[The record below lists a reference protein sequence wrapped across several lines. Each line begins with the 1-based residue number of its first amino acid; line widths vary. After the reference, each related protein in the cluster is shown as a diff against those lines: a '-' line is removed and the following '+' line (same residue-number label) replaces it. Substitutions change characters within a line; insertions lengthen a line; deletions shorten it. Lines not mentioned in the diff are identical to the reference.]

1 MRGSSSSVAVD
12 NDVRRRTL
20 VPAGTE
26 QKRGRGKQLMAPFDS
41 GGHKVHILFVLEFY
55 FPHVGGL
62 ETLFQHLAEGLVQH
76 GYRVTVVTLWLPGT
90 DKRETHN
97 GVGIVR
103 VKTPGFAQ
111 RYLFMLY
118 ALPTVLRK
126 ERVADLIHTTT
137 YNAALPAWLASRIA
151 RRPAIIT
158 VHEVFAEQ
166 WQQLPGL
173 NPLLGYA
180 FRAFEW
186 AILHLPFAHFIGDS
200 NFTARRLQQ
209 RMRIASSKVSAVY
222 PAVDYEFWD
231 RAQHVRRVLKDEVPG
246 IADGPVYLYFGRAGL
261 SKGLGYLI
269 EAARIIQRARPDSH
283 GIFILARDPL
293 TPYERALRQIA
304 RYGLA
309 EHVIVLDPVP
319 RVELPGYLL
328 AADCVV
334 VPSISEG
341 FGYAAVEAAT
351 LGCPVVTTTG
361 HSVEEVLHDSAR
373 FVAPR
378 DPVALAKAILDTMQD
393 RPEWREP
400 GRYDVARH
408 IAGVEMVYGRLKHR

>member
-1 MRGSSSSVAVD
+1 MAGGST
-12 NDVRRRTL
+12 RQRTERSK
-20 VPAGTE
+20 A
-26 QKRGRGKQLMAPFDS
+26 
-41 GGHKVHILFVLEFY
+41 HILFILEFF

-62 ETLFQHLAEGLVQH
+62 ETLFQHLAEGLVRH

-90 DKRETHN
+90 NKRELHN
-97 GVGIVR
+97 GVEIIR

-118 ALPTVLRK
+118 ALRAALRAAHT
-126 ERVADLIHTTT
+126 ADLIHTTT

-173 NPLLGYA
+173 SPLLGYA
-180 FRAFEW
+180 FRVFEW
-186 AILHLPFAHFIGDS
+186 GILHLPFAHFIGDS
-200 NFTARRLQQ
+200 NFTARRLRQ
-209 RMRIASSKVSAVY
+209 RMCIPADKVSTVY

-231 RAQHVRRVLKDEVPG
+231 RACHERRVLKDAVPG

-261 SKGLGYLI
+261 SKGLSYLI

-293 TPYERALRQIA
+293 APYARVLRQIA
-304 RYGLA
+304 QYGLE

-319 RVELPGYLL
+319 RAELPGYLL

-361 HSVEEVLHDSAR
+361 HSVEEVLPDSAR

-378 DPVALAKAILDTMQD
+378 DPVALAQAILDTMQA

-400 GRYDVARH
+400 ERYDVTRH
-408 IAGVEMVYGRLKHR
+408 IADMEMVYSRLGIVSEQQKVW

>member
-1 MRGSSSSVAVD
+1 
-12 NDVRRRTL
+12 
-20 VPAGTE
+20 
-26 QKRGRGKQLMAPFDS
+26 MAPFDS

-126 ERVADLIHTTT
+126 ARVADLIHTTT

>member
-1 MRGSSSSVAVD
+1 MTVGSTGQ
-12 NDVRRRTL
+12 RTERST
-20 VPAGTE
+20 A
-26 QKRGRGKQLMAPFDS
+26 R
-41 GGHKVHILFVLEFY
+41 ILFILEFF

-90 DKRETHN
+90 DKRETYN
-97 GVGIVR
+97 GVEIVR

-118 ALPTVLRK
+118 ALPVALR
-126 ERVADLIHTTT
+126 EARAADLIHTTT

-173 NPLLGYA
+173 SPLLGYA
-180 FRAFEW
+180 FRVFEW
-186 AILHLPFAHFIGDS
+186 GILHLPFAHFIGDS
-200 NFTARRLQQ
+200 NFTARRLRQ
-209 RMRIASSKVSAVY
+209 RMCIPADKVSTVY

-231 RAQHVRRVLKDEVPG
+231 RACHQRRVLKDAVPG

-261 SKGLGYLI
+261 SKGLSYLI

-293 TPYERALRQIA
+293 APYERAMRQIA

-309 EHVIVLDPVP
+309 EHAIVLDPVP

-361 HSVEEVLHDSAR
+361 HSVEEVLPDSAR

-378 DPVALAKAILDTMQD
+378 DPVALAHAILDTMQD

-400 GRYDVARH
+400 ERYDVARH
-408 IAGVEMVYGRLKHR
+408 IAGVEAVYACIGVGEKSTATTRPVDTAID

>member
-1 MRGSSSSVAVD
+1 MAGGSAGQ
-12 NDVRRRTL
+12 RTER
-20 VPAGTE
+20 PKA
-26 QKRGRGKQLMAPFDS
+26 R
-41 GGHKVHILFVLEFY
+41 ILFVLEFF

-90 DKRETHN
+90 NKRETHN
-97 GVGIVR
+97 GVEIVR

-118 ALPTVLRK
+118 AFPAVLR
-126 ERVADLIHTTT
+126 EARVADLIHTTT
-137 YNAALPAWLASRIA
+137 YNAALPAWLASLVA

-166 WQQLPGL
+166 WQRLPGL

-186 AILHLPFAHFIGDS
+186 AILQLPFAHFIGDS

-209 RMRIASSKVSAVY
+209 RMRIPASKVSTVY
-222 PAVDYEFWD
+222 PAVDYNFWD
-231 RAQHVRRVLKDEVPG
+231 RARHERRVLKDEAPG

-269 EAARIIQRARPDSH
+269 EAARIIHRARPDSH
-283 GIFILARDPL
+283 GVFILARDPL
-293 TPYERALRQIA
+293 APFERALRQIA
-304 RYGLA
+304 QYGLA
-309 EHVIVLDPVP
+309 GHVIVLDPVP
-319 RVELPGYLL
+319 RAELPGYLL

-361 HSVEEVLHDSAR
+361 HSVEEVLSNSAH
-373 FVAPR
+373 FVPPR
-378 DPVALAKAILDTMQD
+378 DPVALARAIIEVMQN

-400 GRYDVARH
+400 ERYDVAQH
-408 IAGVEMVYGRLKHR
+408 IAGVEAVYERIGIAESGAAIPHAVDTPHK